1 MSARRD
7 QSGAARGNR
16 TRPYQL
22 GRLEQSPN
30 YKRRKW
36 CRPEESNLDPA
47 FFKRVRE
54 PSLLDRRNGCGGRS
68 RTDATKL
75 MRLGG
80 NRSSPQ
86 FGCRCR
92 IRTDPS
98 QAVRPL
104 SRAYKAH
111 PLTRANDR
119 KWSGQ
124 GDSNP
129 SSQRWQRRALP
140 LSYARK
146 MVDRLRIE
154 LSAAILQGSPAPRCP
169 ARKLDER
176 EETVVSSL
184 DVTA

>member
-16 TRPYQL
+16 THPYQL
-22 GRLEQSPN
+22 GRLEQSLN

-47 FFKRVRE
+47 CFKRVRE

-86 FGCRCR
+86 LVVVVGFEPTRCR
-92 IRTDPS
+92 PS
-98 QAVRPL
+98 AR
-104 SRAYKAH
+104 SRA
-111 PLTRANDR
+111 LIRRTRSPEPTTENGADR
-119 KWSGQ
+119 GTRT
-124 GDSNP
+124 P
-129 SSQRWQRRALP
+129 R
-140 LSYARK
+140 LSVGNA
-146 MVDRLRIE
+146 
-154 LSAAILQGSPAPRCP
+154 
-169 ARKLDER
+169 
-176 EETVVSSL
+176 
-184 DVTA
+184 